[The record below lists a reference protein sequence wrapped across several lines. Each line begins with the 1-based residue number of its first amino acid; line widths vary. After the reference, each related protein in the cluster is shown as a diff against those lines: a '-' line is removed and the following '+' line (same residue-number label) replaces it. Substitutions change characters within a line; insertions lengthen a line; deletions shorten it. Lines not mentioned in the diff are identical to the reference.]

1 MDRFFLIIATDIDGT
16 EIKETLC
23 RRNMDTAVSDFKV
36 MHPDCRIWAV
46 NEV

>member
-1 MDRFFLIIATDIDGT
+1 MDKLFLIIATDINGT

-23 RRNMDTAVSDFKV
+23 RKNMNTAVSDFKV
-36 MHPDCRIWAV
+36 MHSGCRIWSV